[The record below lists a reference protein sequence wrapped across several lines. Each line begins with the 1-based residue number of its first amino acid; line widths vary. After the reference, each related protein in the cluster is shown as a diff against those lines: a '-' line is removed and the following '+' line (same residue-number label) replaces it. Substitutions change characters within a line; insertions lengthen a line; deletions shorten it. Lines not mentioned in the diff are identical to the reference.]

1 MKKFPD
7 DENPFP
13 CIHLRIPLFLVPS
26 LGYNA
31 RMEKTRKTGVLM
43 HVTSLPSEY
52 GVGDLGDSAFAFV
65 DLLEKGK
72 VSLWQML
79 PLGPTGY
86 GDSPYASR
94 SAFAGNE
101 LLISP
106 KSLYLDGYLD
116 VEDLLVK
123 APHSERVDYGAARD
137 LKMPLLRKAALAFLS
152 SKGAARKEYEAFAEA
167 EAWWLDD
174 YALFQA
180 ITDEI
185 GDSRW
190 FSVWPKGLRN
200 RNAQALAKKR
210 KELATE
216 IAIYKGLQF
225 FFRTQYMRL
234 KAYANGKGLSIIG
247 DIPIFIAPDSSDAWS
262 ERRLLMIDEDGQQE
276 ASSGVPPDAFS
287 ATGQLWGNPLYRWE
301 EHRKTGFEWWIR
313 RFRENLRLFDIVR
326 VDHFRGFEACWV
338 VPKGE
343 TTAMNGSW
351 EKSPGQELF
360 DAVRAALGPD
370 LPVIAEDLG
379 VITPEVEALRDNNG
393 FPGMKIAQFAFAFDN
408 GRWQTGNPYLPH
420 NCNALSVFYTGTHDN
435 NTTRGWYD
443 ELDDGM
449 KDYVRRYLE
458 CSDGEVVWK
467 MIRAVM
473 ASHSMWAVFPM
484 QDVLSLGAEAR
495 MNVPSTCGTSNWSW
509 KMGKEDLQT
518 PAIDTLRYYTEL
530 YGRTDR

>member
-1 MKKFPD
+1 MPS
-7 DENPFP
+7 EAIICVSGSAAGP
-13 CIHLRIPLFLVPS
+13 CCV
-26 LGYNA
+26 YNVT
-31 RMEKTRKTGVLM
+31 MDKTRKTGVLM
-43 HVTSLPSEY
+43 HITSLPSEY
-52 GVGDLGDSAFAFV
+52 GVGDLGESAYGFV
-65 DLLEKGK
+65 DLLAEGK
-72 VSLWQML
+72 VALWQML

-101 LLISP
+101 LMISP
-106 KSLYLDGYLD
+106 RSLYLDGYLD
-116 VEDLLVK
+116 VEDVLRK
-123 APHSERVDYGAARD
+123 APETERVDYGAARE
-137 LKMPLLRKAALAFLS
+137 LKMPMLRKAAKAFLAA
-152 SKGAARKEYEAFAEA
+152 KGAERKAYDRFVEE

-174 YALFQA
+174 YAMFQA

-190 FSVWPKGLRN
+190 FSMWPEALRN
-200 RNAQALAKKR
+200 RDGKALEKKR
-210 KELATE
+210 KELAKE
-216 IAIYKGLQF
+216 IEIYKVLQF
-225 FFRTQYMRL
+225 FFRRQHMRL
-234 KAYANGKGLSIIG
+234 KAYANEKGISIIG

-262 ERRLLMIDEDGQQE
+262 ERKLLLIDEDGQQE

-301 EHRKTGFEWWIR
+301 EHRKTGFRWWIE
-313 RFRENLRLFDIVR
+313 RFRENFRLFDIVR

-343 TTAMNGSW
+343 VTAMNGKW
-351 EKSPGQELF
+351 VKSPGQELF
-360 DAVRAALGPD
+360 DAVRKALGDD
-370 LPVIAEDLG
+370 LPIIAEDLG
-379 VITPEVEALRDNNG
+379 VITPEVEELRDRNG

-420 NCNALSVFYTGTHDN
+420 NCQSLSVAYTGTHDN

-467 MIRAVM
+467 MIRALM
-473 ASHSMWAVFPM
+473 ASHAMWVIFPM
-484 QDVLSLGAEAR
+484 QDVLSLGADAR
-495 MNVPSTCGTSNWSW
+495 MNVPSTCGSSNWSW
-509 KMGKEDLQT
+509 KMGKEDLHT
-518 PAIDTLRYYTEL
+518 PAMATLRYYSEL
-530 YGRTDR
+530 YGRAEI